1 MTARKLSVRAVV
13 AGFAVLATLA
23 LAATLPNAAF
33 GADSTLETSSA
44 AGAEAGPAE
53 NVSDGPG
60 NAADAPGHAADGPA
74 KSEDAAG
81 PAADGPESAGDAPG
95 HAADGPAKSE
105 DAAGHA
111 ADGPGNAGD
120 APGHAAD
127 GPGNSANAPGHADD
141 APGGGVKVDQGTSVS
156 QEAGASASAEQ
167 RDVDNTSI
175 AVHVDEPG
183 DGTPV
188 GQENLA
194 TADAAAST
202 SAAVENAGEASAEQD
217 ARAGAS
223 AAQSG
228 VSNTSIL
235 VRVGSPGDDPGVSQA
250 NLATG
255 NASASATSGPG
266 DAAYGA
272 QAATATVTQEGV
284 SNTAVSVRVFSPG
297 DDGPVDQINAVSA
310 STSTGGADGTE
321 YAGAQQDGVQNT
333 SVSIRVESPGSPG
346 MVTQQNA
353 AAVAVTAGSTDGVA
367 VAVTGDA
374 QNTTLTVAVGGSDL
388 QRPGPAGLQVWI
400 WNWDWQRDESESLD
414 GLVGAAMTSWTWDW
428 DGGDTKAAPGG
439 TVTSRAADEG
449 DNGHAGTWE
458 WSWDW
463 SRTGVVGWSWGW
475 NWQGSQP
482 CSSCIWIW
490 NWTWSWTGQPG
501 DDSATAPGA
510 SAVNDASPPGQLN
523 VAQAE
528 ADAVATAQVAQTAT
542 QEGTVGPQF
551 AGQLTDIVQN
561 VYAVANAQQAGVGSI
576 ALNLDQP
583 GQLNV
588 VRSDAAAGLH
598 GIVGQDAEQLLA
610 ARDAGS
616 VEQWSGQQ
624 VDLAQVGGAEAST
637 SQHDALLTGHGAH
650 HARGDATAGGSADV
664 AQQVAQG
671 GLVDGGTLSQWAGQ
685 LTLVEQ
691 VVDAA
696 ARVDQSGTPH
706 SRRAG
711 GTAGASASATDLVV
725 VGQVADQTAARDAGK
740 GVQLV
745 SQLVYAG
752 QDASAFATTS
762 QQAASS
768 ALPLAR
774 SEADALNR
782 AAVVQTA
789 SQRSIGSLGFDLQ
802 ELAQESIVAQL
813 AVASSTSRGGIAGS
827 AAVVNC
833 AVVEQG
839 ATQSLGAGSAPVD
852 SHDLNGFCSPPSSTP
867 VSSPDTP
874 SPASDVLTTLG
885 PGGAPAGVVTQ
896 PTAIDDEPGLFHGG
910 RRAAAS
916 RTRTTI
922 HRVPRPATLHGPHPT
937 RPGVGSPQFT
947 KFSALHST
955 QARLDTRPG
964 SHAGAGDA
972 GREPPLP
979 PAGDPPTWVSAL
991 AAAVSGAGPSGIA
1004 AILLAF
1010 VLVPPLLLRAR
1021 EGSVVRRP
1029 TDVLALID
1037 VPV

>member
-1 MTARKLSVRAVV
+1 MTARNLGVRAVV
-13 AGFAVLATLA
+13 AVLAVLAALA
-23 LAATLPNAAF
+23 LTATLPNAAF
-33 GADSTLETSSA
+33 GADSTLETSAA
-44 AGAEAGPAE
+44 AGAEAGPTG
-53 NVSDGPG
+53 NVADAPG
-60 NAADAPGHAADGPA
+60 NAADAPGNAADSPGTSADAPAHAADSPGN
-74 KSEDAAG
+74 
-81 PAADGPESAGDAPG
+81 SADAPA
-95 HAADGPAKSE
+95 HAADS
-105 DAAGHA
+105 
-111 ADGPGNAGD
+111 PGNSAD

-127 GPGNSANAPGHADD
+127 GPGNSANAPG
-141 APGGGVKVDQGTSVS
+141 GGTEVDQGASVS

-167 RDVDNTSI
+167 RDVDNASI

-188 GQENLA
+188 GQENRA
-194 TADAAAST
+194 TADARAST
-202 SAAVENAGEASAEQD
+202 SSAVENAGQATVQQD
-217 ARAGAS
+217 AQADAS

-228 VSNTSIL
+228 VSNTSIV

-255 NASASATSGPG
+255 NASASATSGSG
-266 DAAYGA
+266 DTAHGA
-272 QAATATVTQEGV
+272 EGATATVTQEGV
-284 SNTAVSVRVFSPG
+284 ANTAVSVRVFSPG
-297 DDGPVDQINAVSA
+297 DDGPVHQVNAASA
-310 STSTGGADGTE
+310 STSTGGGADGTE

-346 MVTQQNA
+346 TVTQQNA
-353 AAVAVTAGSTDGVA
+353 ATVAVTTGSTNGVA

-374 QNTTLTVAVGGSDL
+374 QNTALTVAVGGSDL
-388 QRPGPAGLQVWI
+388 DRPGPAGLQVWI
-400 WNWDWQRDESESLD
+400 WNWVWQRDESESLD

-428 DGGDTKAAPGG
+428 DGGDTEAAPGG
-439 TVTSRAADEG
+439 TVTSRAAAAG
-449 DNGHAGTWE
+449 DDGHAGTWE

-463 SRTGVVGWSWGW
+463 SRGGVAGWSWGW
-475 NWQGSQP
+475 DWQGPLP
-482 CSSCIWIW
+482 CGSCIWIW

-501 DDSATAPGA
+501 DDSSATTPGT
-510 SAVNDASPPGQLN
+510 SAVNDASPPDQLN

-528 ADAVATAQVAQTAT
+528 ANAVATAQVAQTVT
-542 QEGTVGPQF
+542 QEGTGGPQF
-551 AGQLTDIVQN
+551 AGQLTDIVQS
-561 VYAVANAQQAGVGSI
+561 VHAVANAQQADVGSI
-576 ALNLDQP
+576 AWDLDQP

-588 VRSDAAAGLH
+588 VSSAAAAALRGT
-598 GIVGQDAEQLLA
+598 VGQDAEQLRA
-610 ARDAGS
+610 TGDAGS

-624 VDLAQVGGAEAST
+624 VDLGQVGGAKASI
-637 SQHDALLTGHGAH
+637 SQHDARLTGHGAH
-650 HARGDATAGGSADV
+650 HARGAATAAGGADV

-696 ARVDQSGTPH
+696 ARVDQAGAPH

-711 GTAGASASATDLVV
+711 GTAGASASATDLVIV
-725 VGQVADQTAARDAGK
+725 EQVARQTAAREAGT

-745 SQLVYAG
+745 SQLVYAA
-752 QDASAFATTS
+752 QDASAYATTS
-762 QQAASS
+762 QQAGSS

-774 SEADALNR
+774 SEADALNH

-789 SQRSIGSLGFDLQ
+789 SQSSIGSLSFDLQ
-802 ELAQESIVAQL
+802 ELAQQSIVVQL
-813 AVASSTSRGGIAGS
+813 AMASSTSRGGIAGS

-839 ATQSLGAGSAPVD
+839 ATQSLGAGSAPVG
-852 SHDLNGFCSPPSSTP
+852 SNDLNGFCSPAPSAP
-867 VSSPDTP
+867 VSSPETP
-874 SPASDVLTTLG
+874 SPTSEVLTTL
-885 PGGAPAGVVTQ
+885 ASTVTPAGVVTQ
-896 PTAIDDEPGLFHGG
+896 PTAIDDEPGLFHRG

-922 HRVPRPATLHGPHPT
+922 HRVPGGAALHGPRPT
-937 RPGVGSPQFT
+937 RPVVGSPQFT

-964 SHAGAGDA
+964 SAAGAGDA

-979 PAGDPPTWVSAL
+979 PAGDPPSWVSAF

-1010 VLVPPLLLRAR
+1010 ALVPPLLLRAR

-1029 TDVLALID
+1029 AGVLALID

>member
-1 MTARKLSVRAVV
+1 MTARDLSVRAVV
-13 AGFAVLATLA
+13 AGLAVLAALA

-33 GADSTLETSSA
+33 GADSTLETSA
-44 AGAEAGPAE
+44 ASGAEASPTG
-53 NVSDGPG
+53 NVADGPG
-60 NAADAPGHAADGPA
+60 NAADAPGHAADGP
-74 KSEDAAG
+74 
-81 PAADGPESAGDAPG
+81 
-95 HAADGPAKSE
+95 
-105 DAAGHA
+105 
-111 ADGPGNAGD
+111 GNAAD

-127 GPGNSANAPGHADD
+127 GPGNSSNAPGHADD
-141 APGGGVKVDQGTSVS
+141 APGGGAEVDQGASVS
-156 QEAGASASAEQ
+156 QEAGASASAQQ

-188 GQENLA
+188 GQENRA
-194 TADAAAST
+194 TADADAST
-202 SAAVENAGEASAEQD
+202 SASVENAGGASVQQD
-217 ARAGAS
+217 AKADAS

-228 VSNTSIL
+228 VSNTSIV

-250 NLATG
+250 NLAIG
-255 NASASATSGPG
+255 NASASATSGSG

-272 QAATATVTQEGV
+272 QGATATVTQEGV
-284 SNTAVSVRVFSPG
+284 TNTAVSVRVFSPG
-297 DDGPVDQINAVSA
+297 DDGPVDQINAASA
-310 STSTGGADGTE
+310 STSTGGAHGTE
-321 YAGAQQDGVQNT
+321 YAGAQQDDVQNT
-333 SVSIRVESPGSPG
+333 SVSVRVESPGSPG
-346 MVTQQNA
+346 TASQQNA
-353 AAVAVTAGSTDGVA
+353 AAVAVTAGSTNGVA

-374 QNTTLTVAVGGSDL
+374 QNTALAVAVGGSDL
-388 QRPGPAGLQVWI
+388 ERPGPAGLQVWI
-400 WNWDWQRDESESLD
+400 WNWVWQRDESESFD
-414 GLVGAAMTSWTWDW
+414 RLVGAAMTSWTWDW
-428 DGGDTKAAPGG
+428 DGGDTKAAPDG
-439 TVTSRAADEG
+439 TVTSRAADDG

-463 SRTGVVGWSWGW
+463 SRTGVAGWSWGW

-501 DDSATAPGA
+501 DNGSEVPPSA

-528 ADAVATAQVAQTAT
+528 ADAVATAQVAQTVT
-542 QEGTVGPQF
+542 QEGTGGPQF

-561 VYAVANAQQAGVGSI
+561 IHAAANAQQANVGSI
-576 ALNLDQP
+576 ALDLDRP

-588 VRSDAAAGLH
+588 VRSDAAAALH
-598 GIVGQDAEQLLA
+598 GTVGQDAEQLLA

-616 VEQWSGQQ
+616 VAQWSGQQ
-624 VDLAQVGGAEAST
+624 IDLAQVGGAEASI
-637 SQHDALLTGHGAH
+637 SQHDALLTGHGGH
-650 HARGDATAGGSADV
+650 HARGAATAAGSADV
-664 AQQVAQG
+664 AQQVAQR

-685 LTLVEQ
+685 LTLVQQ

-706 SRRAG
+706 LRRAG
-711 GTAGASASATDLVV
+711 GTAGASASATDLVIV
-725 VGQVADQTAARDAGK
+725 EQVAGQTAAREAGT

-745 SQLVYAG
+745 SQLVYAA
-752 QDASAFATTS
+752 QDASVYATTT
-762 QQAASS
+762 QQASSS

-782 AAVVQTA
+782 AAVVQAA
-789 SQRSIGSLGFDLQ
+789 SQSSVGSLGFDLQ
-802 ELAQESIVAQL
+802 ELAQESIVVQL
-813 AVASSTSRGGIAGS
+813 AVASSTSRGGIAGF

-833 AVVEQG
+833 ADVEQG
-839 ATQSLGAGSAPVD
+839 ATQSLGTGSAPVG
-852 SHDLNGFCSPPSSTP
+852 SSDLNGFCSPPSSAPVLSWETP
-867 VSSPDTP
+867 L
-874 SPASDVLTTLG
+874 PASEVLTTLG
-885 PGGAPAGVVTQ
+885 STVTPAGVVTQ
-896 PTAIDDEPGLFHGG
+896 PTAIEDEPGLYHGG
-910 RRAAAS
+910 RRAATF

-922 HRVPRPATLHGPHPT
+922 HRVPGPATLPGSHPT

-947 KFSALHST
+947 KFSALPST

-1029 TDVLALID
+1029 TDVFAPID